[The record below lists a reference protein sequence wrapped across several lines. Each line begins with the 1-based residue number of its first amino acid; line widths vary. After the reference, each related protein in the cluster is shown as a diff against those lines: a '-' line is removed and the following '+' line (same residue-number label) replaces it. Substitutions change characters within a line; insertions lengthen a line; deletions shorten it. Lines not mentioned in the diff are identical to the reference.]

1 VTSGTLVFSTNKT
14 DCHDITEILLKVA
27 LNTINQSNKHIL
39 SYFFSIISFFFF
51 QDKAIGVPFCQ
62 DLSTEDNF
70 TCCLSI
76 DKHINCNQSC
86 SHDIMYLPTS
96 NLNCPGNGET
106 PDNTNIEIS
115 PIYNSTCPPG
125 FKEISVNES
134 FPVCLQCNDTSAAND
149 TTTKSYT
156 TTGYETI
163 TTTKRHSSTAPTSNN
178 DSKSHKMTLAA
189 VIVSVISII
198 GVGTII
204 ILYLVRRKRIR
215 STPVSTLEYFI
226 NVISLV
232 YSSQI
237 LSILVKYRLPFSF
250 FFIVNLYQESDGHF

>member
-1 VTSGTLVFSTNKT
+1 MTSGTLVSSTNKT

-115 PIYNSTCPPG
+115 PIYNSMCPPG

-149 TTTKSYT
+149 TGTTRYT
-156 TTGYETI
+156 TTG
-163 TTTKRHSSTAPTSNN
+163 HSSTAPTRNN
-178 DSKSHKMTLAA
+178 DSKSYKMTLAA
-189 VIVSVISII
+189 VILSVISII

-204 ILYLVRRKRIR
+204 ILYLVRRKRTR

-232 YSSQI
+232 CSSQI

-250 FFIVNLYQESDGHF
+250 FFIVNLYQESDGHFWKI

>member
-1 VTSGTLVFSTNKT
+1 M
-14 DCHDITEILLKVA
+14 
-27 LNTINQSNKHIL
+27 
-39 SYFFSIISFFFF
+39 
-51 QDKAIGVPFCQ
+51 PFCQ
-62 DLSTEDNF
+62 DLSAEDNF

-125 FKEISVNES
+125 FKEISVSES
-134 FPVCLQCNDTSAAND
+134 FPVCLQCNDTSPAND

-156 TTGYETI
+156 TTGLTTRETTKSYTTTGYETT
-163 TTTKRHSSTAPTSNN
+163 TTTKGHSSTAPTSNN
-178 DSKSHKMTLAA
+178 DSKSYNMALAA
-189 VIVSVISII
+189 VILSVISII

-204 ILYLVRRKRIR
+204 ILYLVRRKLTK

-226 NVISLV
+226 KVISLV

-250 FFIVNLYQESDGHF
+250 FFILNLYQESDGHF

>member
-1 VTSGTLVFSTNKT
+1 
-14 DCHDITEILLKVA
+14 
-27 LNTINQSNKHIL
+27 
-39 SYFFSIISFFFF
+39 
-51 QDKAIGVPFCQ
+51 
-62 DLSTEDNF
+62 
-70 TCCLSI
+70 
-76 DKHINCNQSC
+76 
-86 SHDIMYLPTS
+86 MYLPTS

-115 PIYNSTCPPG
+115 PIYNSTCPAG

-156 TTGYETI
+156 TTGLTTRETTKSYTTTGYETT
-163 TTTKRHSSTAPTSNN
+163 TTTKGHSSTAPTSNN
-178 DSKSHKMTLAA
+178 DSKSYKMALAA
-189 VIVSVISII
+189 VILSVISII

-204 ILYLVRRKRIR
+204 ILYLVRRKLTK

-226 NVISLV
+226 KVISLV

-250 FFIVNLYQESDGHF
+250 FFILNLYQESDGHF